1 MDEPVGRYPT
11 LTTNPGTLSSP
22 PKLKRGRKLRNGN
35 DEMRTVRLRLLLNGA
50 QERKLRRIADATAKL
65 WNELNYARLMQFRVS
80 GKVDFKGTGHEFYH
94 KYKSVLGVNAGQV
107 INLNNW
113 MWNSFFE
120 LSRQYEQGKLPK
132 FMNKPSPPGFW
143 KDRLLGKRELR
154 ILVRNDR
161 YYIEPI
167 NNGEGYLVLKDWC
180 LRIKY
185 AGRIKWGGKQGM
197 LVIKYEDG
205 RWFAYVPISIG
216 EKPAKS
222 NPKGY
227 VRGAYEK
234 IRIEN
239 PKGGNKAFIDVGL
252 NNLFAVVFNHTDT
265 AILIKGSTIKA
276 EYYWWKRE
284 VGTYQAIRDWLRNHS
299 FNAWRRYHTFYL
311 HAEYKRHERLRH
323 YYRTAIR
330 FLAKTLHE
338 MGIDEVFIG
347 YPYLVSQDDG
357 NEYNTNI
364 WWFSKIIKWLGDV
377 LEEYG
382 IRLNVVNEYGT
393 SRQCSIC
400 DMKHESGRVKR
411 GLYIC
416 ELTGIKI
423 NADLNAARNI
433 ARRVSYE
440 TPIPKKIL
448 TYIVTTNGVKPLTP
462 KEGVTVETPKM
473 KTPPKKGEE
482 GVILNNTVPY

>member
-1 MDEPVGRYPT
+1 
-11 LTTNPGTLSSP
+11 
-22 PKLKRGRKLRNGN
+22 
-35 DEMRTVRLRLLLNGA
+35 
-50 QERKLRRIADATAKL
+50 
-65 WNELNYARLMQFRVS
+65 LNYTRLIQWRE
-80 GKVDFKGTGHEFYH
+80 GKHVDFKGTEHEYYH
-94 KYKSVLGVNAGQV
+94 RYKSVLGVNAGQV

-132 FMNKPSPPGFW
+132 FNGKPSPPGFW
-143 KDRLLGKRELR
+143 KDKVFGKRELR

-161 YYIEPI
+161 YYIELI
-167 NNGEGYLVLKDWC
+167 NNGEGYLVLKDWG

-185 AGRIKWGGKQGM
+185 AGRVKWSGKQGT

-205 RWFAYVPISIG
+205 RWFAYVPIAVS

-227 VRGAYEK
+227 VKGIYER

-284 VGTYQAIRDWLRNHS
+284 VKTYQAIRDWLRNRG
-299 FNAWRRYHTFYL
+299 FNAWRRYHMFYL
-311 HAEYKRHERLRH
+311 HAVYKQHERLRH
-323 YYRTAIR
+323 YYRTAVR
-330 FLAKTLHE
+330 FLARTLHE
-338 MGIDEVFIG
+338 MGANEVFVG

-357 NEYNTNI
+357 NEYNTNV
-364 WWFSKIIKWLGDV
+364 WWFNKVIRWLGEV

-382 IRLNVVNEYGT
+382 IKLNMVNEYGT

-400 DMKHESGRVKR
+400 NANHENGRVKR
-411 GLYIC
+411 GLYVC
-416 ELTGIKI
+416 PVTGIKI

-433 ARRVSYE
+433 AKRAGYE
-440 TPIPKKIL
+440 APMPRKIL
-448 TYIVTTNGVKPLTP
+448 SYIITTNGVKPLTP
-462 KEGVTVETPKM
+462 KEGETTKPPTV
-473 KTPPKKGEE
+473 KTPPKKGGE
-482 GVILNNTVPY
+482 GVIMPNTQPVGLGIRWMWPT